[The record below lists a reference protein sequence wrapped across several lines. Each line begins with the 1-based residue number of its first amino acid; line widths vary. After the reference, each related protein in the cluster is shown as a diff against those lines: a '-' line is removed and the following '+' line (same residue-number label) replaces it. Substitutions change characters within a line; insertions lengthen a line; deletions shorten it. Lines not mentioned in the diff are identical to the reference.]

1 MAASKPVVVLSA
13 RGVAGAPLKITVP
26 LSWVEDPCERLLE
39 TWVKQHGPSGLRLEA
54 QDGTEVPLDWPI
66 EAAVAVYESDDGV
79 LRLWVSGD
87 ATADADAAYE
97 AGDFAKA
104 ASLYAEAMPFPGCG
118 RARVKRAA
126 ACLMIGDFETAAS
139 ESDRAVEEVEG
150 ALRDRALLVGGR
162 ARLRSGDFEGADRRF
177 RRVLEA
183 GAAALG
189 DASGEADASLAA
201 ELASVSRACFA
212 DMRRAARDATAG
224 RHAASAKLAAQ
235 VRCRDA
241 LGPPGRAKAARIE
254 VCGLAALDN
263 WDACVAVV
271 DDVFEQFRDHPPPGA
286 LAGTLDR
293 QVCDA
298 VLKAL
303 SFQGRFKDALE
314 MCESWR
320 YEKGRLSS
328 VTRLKSQAD
337 AAFGRGDYGAAERTY
352 GDALEQDPG
361 NPVLAAN
368 RAAALQSLGRF
379 AEAAASCS
387 VALQRRPFYAKAR
400 LRRARCHADKA
411 AAAEDYAAYLRQCPN
426 DARVKAEAAK
436 LQRLPT
442 QHDDAAR
449 EAYAEYVAYMNSFFK
464 QKRRPYTSRSS
475 STTANDQE
483 PSKPTLYECLGVSRD
498 ASTADIKKRYRQLA
512 LRLHPDRNPAADA
525 DDKFRELQQAYETLV
540 DESRRRE
547 YDDHTQP

>member
-1 MAASKPVVVLSA
+1 MAARPVVVLSA

-26 LSWVEDPCERLLE
+26 LSWVEGPCERLLE
-39 TWVKQHGPSGLRLEA
+39 TWKKQHGPSGLRLET

-66 EAAVAVYESDDGV
+66 EAAVAVYETDDV

-104 ASLYAEAMPFPGCG
+104 AKLYSEALPFPGCG
-118 RARVKRAA
+118 QARVKRAA
-126 ACLMIGDFETAAS
+126 ACLMVGDFETAAS
-139 ESDRAVEEVEG
+139 ESDRTVDEVEG

-201 ELASVSRACFA
+201 ELASVSRTCFA
-212 DMRRAARDATAG
+212 DMRRAARDAAAG

-235 VRCRDA
+235 VRCRDV
-241 LGPPGRAKAARIE
+241 LGPPGRAKAACIE
-254 VCGLAALDN
+254 VCSLAALDN

-271 DDVFEQFRDHPPPGA
+271 DDVFERFRDHPPPGA
-286 LAGTLDR
+286 LAGTVDR
-293 QVCDA
+293 QVCDV

-303 SFQGRFKDALE
+303 SYQGRFKDALE
-314 MCESWR
+314 MCEAWR
-320 YEKGRLSS
+320 YEKDRLLS
-328 VTRLKSQAD
+328 VARLKSQAD
-337 AAFGRGDYGAAERTY
+337 AAFGRGDYVTAERTY
-352 GDALEQDPG
+352 CDALDQDPG

-379 AEAAASCS
+379 AEAAAACS
-387 VALQRRPFYAKAR
+387 IALQRRPFYARAR
-400 LRRARCHADKA
+400 LRRARCHADKTA
-411 AAAEDYAAYLRQCPN
+411 AAADYAAYLRQCPH

-436 LQRLPT
+436 LQRSPA
-442 QHDDAAR
+442 QHDDASR
-449 EAYAEYVAYMNSFFK
+449 EAYAEYVAYMNAFFK
-464 QKRRPYTSRSS
+464 KSSKRPESRPSGTS
-475 STTANDQE
+475 DG
-483 PSKPTLYECLGVSRD
+483 PSKDGGGHYCECLGVSRD
-498 ASTADIKKRYRQLA
+498 ASTADIKRRYRQLA

-547 YDDHTQP
+547 YDGQL